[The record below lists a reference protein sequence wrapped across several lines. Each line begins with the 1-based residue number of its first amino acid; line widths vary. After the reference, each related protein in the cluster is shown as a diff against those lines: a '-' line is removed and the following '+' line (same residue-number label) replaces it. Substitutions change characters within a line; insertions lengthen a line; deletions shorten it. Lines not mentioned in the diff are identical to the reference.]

1 MTTPRSIGI
10 LLHERDGRAL
20 ERSYILWPVA
30 RIWKGWGIEV
40 RFLSGPRGADEV
52 EALVPHVD
60 LTAMPPEY
68 AAALEAHPCAVN
80 RNVRDLSKRRVS
92 RNLVGP
98 GDAWDGPVLV
108 KTDRN
113 HGGYPDHR
121 LLEPTRRKERSLAR
135 AFTLRPDAYPVFPSL
150 AAVPRAVFSNPR
162 LVVER
167 FLPERD
173 GDLYCVRSATLLGDH
188 EDCQLKKGTSHV
200 VRAARVVARER
211 VPLHPAMRE
220 AARGLGLDY
229 GKIDYV
235 ERDGETILLDATATP
250 TRQAGPLTESAEAN
264 ARARA
269 EAALAL
275 FERLARGP
283 THR

>member
-1 MTTPRSIGI
+1 MTEPRSIGI
-10 LLHERDGRAL
+10 LLHERDDRAL
-20 ERSYILWPVA
+20 ERPYILWPVA
-30 RIWKGWGIEV
+30 RIWKEWGIEV
-40 RFLSGPRGADEV
+40 RLLRGPEGAADV
-52 EALVPHVD
+52 DVLLPHVD
-60 LTAMPPEY
+60 LTVMPPGY
-68 AAALEAHPCAVN
+68 AAALQAHPCAVN
-80 RNVRDLSKRRVS
+80 RRLRDLSKRRVS
-92 RNLVGP
+92 RNLVRP

-121 LLEPTRRKERSLAR
+121 LLEPRRRKERALAR

-150 AAVPRAVFSNPR
+150 AAVPRGVFENPA

-173 GDLYCVRSATLLGDH
+173 GDLYCVRSATVLGDH
-188 EDCQLKKGTSHV
+188 EDCQLKKGPIPV
-200 VRAARVVARER
+200 VKTANSVSREP

-220 AARGLGLDY
+220 AARSLGIEF

-235 ERDGETILLDATATP
+235 ECGGEAILLDATGTP
-250 TRQAGPLTESAEAN
+250 TRRGGPLSEAAQTN

-269 EAALAL
+269 QAGLSL
-275 FERLARGP
+275 FARLARETSRP
-283 THR
+283 